1 MQDVQVD
8 QSDRSDSDVIEQP
21 ECGASEIQPDVR
33 DDATARL
40 RRIEGQAAGLRKMI
54 EEDRHCIDVLTQIGS
69 VQQALKGV
77 GRLMLKN
84 YLKTCVTA
92 ALQEGDQPDDEDYEE
107 FMDVIYKFVR

>member
-8 QSDRSDSDVIEQP
+8 QSDRSDGDVVEQP
-21 ECGASEIQPDVR
+21 ECGACEIQPEVR
-33 DDATARL
+33 DDAIARL

-69 VQQALKGV
+69 VQQALRGV

-84 YLKTCVTA
+84 YLKTCVTE
-92 ALQEGDQPDDEDYEE
+92 ALRGGEQPSEEDYEE
-107 FMDVIYKFVR
+107 FMDVLYKFVR